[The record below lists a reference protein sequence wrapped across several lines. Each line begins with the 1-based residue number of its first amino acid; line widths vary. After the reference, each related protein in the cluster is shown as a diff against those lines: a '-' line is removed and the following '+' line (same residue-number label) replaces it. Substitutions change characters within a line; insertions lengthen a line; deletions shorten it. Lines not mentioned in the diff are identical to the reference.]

1 MNQPTTAITVF
12 EGHID
17 DPKINTDFWERARKS
32 DPSTWDLSHL
42 NVLEE
47 KGKACIRIGDMSKIV
62 HETEATVA
70 NELMYITSAYNDTRN
85 EFYYFTDVIPEEHG
99 RRIARLNRD
108 MCLRYV
114 MVKCKE
120 PNVGVMLRFAEA
132 FDKVESAIAAKR
144 ALGVAETMSAPEAQ
158 INQHTFAPVA
168 VAAASEPEPEPEQVQ
183 AEAVE
188 QDAAD
193 LGSSEVLVWD
203 KDGQAV
209 TSSRNVAAVFGKEHK
224 HVLRDID
231 NVIAQLPKEQSPDL
245 GSGLN
250 KPFVH
255 SSDLSFGSKGQSSDL
270 SSGLFI
276 GSVYKNDP
284 NGRAYPEYLITR
296 DGLTLL
302 VMGYTGPK
310 AMAFKLAYIRR
321 FNEMERALAKQ
332 HEPQVAASAMRAHSA
347 QCTLEHVTAL
357 PNPNRYL
364 IPTELGMLVGL
375 EPWEVNQ
382 RLKFLGYQY
391 HTDFGWRLTTKGK
404 ALGGVCINTGKR
416 DDAGNAILQIKWPAY
431 VTEVL

>member
-1 MNQPTTAITVF
+1 MNQPTTAMTVL
-12 EGHID
+12 EGQID

-42 NVLEE
+42 IVLEE

-62 HETEATVA
+62 HEAEATVA

-114 MVKCKE
+114 MVKCAK
-120 PNVGVMLRFAEA
+120 PNVGVMLRFANA
-132 FDKVESAIAAKR
+132 FDQAEAAIAAKR
-144 ALGVAETMSAPEAQ
+144 AVQVAKQAQ
-158 INQHTFAPVA
+158 SNERTFAPVKP
-168 VAAASEPEPEPEQVQ
+168 EPTPEPEQVQ

-193 LGSSEVLVWD
+193 LDSSEVLVWD
-203 KDGQAV
+203 KDGKAV
-209 TSSRNVAAVFGKEHK
+209 TSSRNVAAVFGKRHD
-224 HVLRDID
+224 HVLRDIE
-231 NVIAQLPKEQSPDL
+231 NVIAQLPKEHSPDL
-245 GSGLN
+245 GA
-250 KPFVH
+250 
-255 SSDLSFGSKGQSSDL
+255 
-270 SSGLFI
+270 GLFI
-276 GSVYKNDP
+276 SSVRKNEF

-321 FNEMERALAKQ
+321 FNEMEQALLNQ
-332 HEPQVAASAMRAHSA
+332 HKAQEAEPVLRAHSA
-347 QCTLEHVTAL
+347 QCTHERTAAL

-391 HTDFGWRLTTKGK
+391 KTDFGWRLTTKGK

-416 DDAGNAILQIKWPAY
+416 DDDGNAILQIKWPAY

>member
-42 NVLEE
+42 IVLEE

-114 MVKCKE
+114 MVKCSE
-120 PNVGVMLRFAEA
+120 PNVDVMLRFANA
-132 FDKVESAIAAKR
+132 FDQAEAAIAAKR
-144 ALGVAETMSAPEAQ
+144 AVQAAKQAQ
-158 INQHTFAPVA
+158 SNERTFAPVKP
-168 VAAASEPEPEPEQVQ
+168 EPTPEPEEVQV
-183 AEAVE
+183 EPVDTE
-188 QDAAD
+188 TDSSPAD
-193 LGSSEVLVWD
+193 VMVWD
-203 KDGQAV
+203 KDGKAV
-209 TSSRNVAAVFGKEHK
+209 TSSRNVAAVFGKRHD
-224 HVLRDID
+224 HVLRDIE
-231 NVIAQLPKEQSPDL
+231 NVIAQLPKEHSPDL
-245 GSGLN
+245 G
-250 KPFVH
+250 
-255 SSDLSFGSKGQSSDL
+255 D
-270 SSGLFI
+270 GLFI
-276 GSVYKNDP
+276 SSVRKNEF

-321 FNEMERALAKQ
+321 FNEMEQALAKQ

-404 ALGGVCINTGKR
+404 ALGAVCINTGKR
-416 DDAGNAILQIKWPAY
+416 DDEGNAILQIKWPAY

>member
-1 MNQPTTAITVF
+1 MNQPTTAMTVF

-42 NVLEE
+42 IVLEE

-158 INQHTFAPVA
+158 INQHAFAPIA
-168 VAAASEPEPEPEQVQ
+168 VAAAEPEPEPEPEQVQ

-209 TSSRNVAAVFGKEHK
+209 TSSRNVAAVFEKRHD
-224 HVLRDID
+224 HVLRDIE
-231 NVIAQLPKEQSPDL
+231 NVIAQLPKEHSPDL
-245 GSGLN
+245 G
-250 KPFVH
+250 
-255 SSDLSFGSKGQSSDL
+255 D
-270 SSGLFI
+270 GLFI
-276 GSVYKNDP
+276 SSVRKNES

-404 ALGGVCINTGKR
+404 ALGAVCINTGKR
-416 DDAGNAILQIKWPAY
+416 DDEGNAILQIKWPAY

>member
-42 NVLEE
+42 IVHEE

-193 LGSSEVLVWD
+193 LDSSEVLVWD

-224 HVLRDID
+224 NVIRDIRAVLD
-231 NVIAQLPKEQSPDL
+231 DTPDKEF
-245 GSGLN
+245 GRLN
-250 KPFVH
+250 FE
-255 SSDLSFGSKGQSSDL
+255 LTSFKDK
-270 SSGLFI
+270 F
-276 GSVYKNDP
+276 
-284 NGRAYPEYLITR
+284 GRAQPEYLLTR
-296 DGLTLL
+296 DGAILL
-302 VMGYTGPK
+302 IMGYTGPK
-310 AMAFKLAYIRR
+310 AMALKTAYIKR
-321 FNEMERALAKQ
+321 FSEMEKALAKQ

-416 DDAGNAILQIKWPAY
+416 DDDGNAILQIKWPAY

>member
-42 NVLEE
+42 IVLEE

-193 LGSSEVLVWD
+193 LDSSEVLVWD

-224 HVLRDID
+224 NVIRDIRAVLD
-231 NVIAQLPKEQSPDL
+231 DTPDKEF
-245 GSGLN
+245 GRLN
-250 KPFVH
+250 FE
-255 SSDLSFGSKGQSSDL
+255 LTSFKDK
-270 SSGLFI
+270 F
-276 GSVYKNDP
+276 
-284 NGRAYPEYLITR
+284 GRAQPEYLLTR
-296 DGLTLL
+296 DGAILL
-302 VMGYTGPK
+302 IMGYTGPK
-310 AMAFKLAYIRR
+310 AMALKTAYIKR
-321 FNEMERALAKQ
+321 FSEMEKALAKQ

-416 DDAGNAILQIKWPAY
+416 DDDGNAILQIKWPAY

>member
-42 NVLEE
+42 IVLEE

-62 HETEATVA
+62 HETEGTVA

-193 LGSSEVLVWD
+193 LGTSEVLVWD

-224 HVLRDID
+224 NVIRDIRAVLD
-231 NVIAQLPKEQSPDL
+231 DTPDKEF
-245 GSGLN
+245 GRLN
-250 KPFVH
+250 FE
-255 SSDLSFGSKGQSSDL
+255 LTSFKDK
-270 SSGLFI
+270 F
-276 GSVYKNDP
+276 
-284 NGRAYPEYLITR
+284 GRAQPEYLLTR
-296 DGLTLL
+296 DGAILL
-302 VMGYTGPK
+302 IMGYTGPK
-310 AMAFKLAYIRR
+310 AMALKTAYIKR
-321 FNEMERALAKQ
+321 FSEMEKALAKQ

-416 DDAGNAILQIKWPAY
+416 DDDGNAILQIRWPAY

>member
-32 DPSTWDLSHL
+32 DPSTWDLSRL
-42 NVLEE
+42 IVLEE
-47 KGKACIRIGDMSKIV
+47 KGKACIRIEDMSKIV

-85 EFYYFTDVIPEEHG
+85 EFYYFTDVIPEEHA

-114 MVKCKE
+114 MVKCSE
-120 PNVGVMLRFAEA
+120 PNVDVMLRFANA
-132 FDKVESAIAAKR
+132 FDQAEAAIAAKR
-144 ALGVAETMSAPEAQ
+144 VLPEVAEEF
-158 INQHTFAPVA
+158 NQRTFAPVA
-168 VAAASEPEPEPEQVQ
+168 SEPTPEPEQVQ

-193 LGSSEVLVWD
+193 LGSDEVLVWD

-224 HVLRDID
+224 NVLRDIE
-231 NVIAQLPKEQSPDL
+231 NVIAQLPKGQSSNL
-245 GSGLN
+245 SSGLN
-250 KPFVH
+250 KPFVPNQD
-255 SSDLSFGSKGQSSDL
+255 SSFASKEQSSNL

-284 NGRAYPEYLITR
+284 NGRAFPEYLITR

-332 HEPQVAASAMRAHSA
+332 HEAQVAESTMRAHSA

-404 ALGGVCINTGKR
+404 ALGAVCVNTGKR
-416 DDAGNAILQIKWPAY
+416 DDEGNAILQIKWPAY

>member
-1 MNQPTTAITVF
+1 MNQPTTAMTVL
-12 EGHID
+12 EGQID

-85 EFYYFTDVIPEEHG
+85 EFYYFTDVIPEQHA

-120 PNVGVMLRFAEA
+120 PNVGVMLRFADA
-132 FDKVESAIAAKR
+132 FDKVETAIAAKR
-144 ALGVAETMSAPEAQ
+144 ALGVAEELSAPKAQ
-158 INQHTFAPVA
+158 NNERTFEPVA
-168 VAAASEPEPEPEQVQ
+168 VTATSEPEPEQVQ

-188 QDAAD
+188 QDTPD
-193 LGSSEVLVWD
+193 LGSDEVLVWD

-209 TSSRNVAAVFGKEHK
+209 TSSRNVAAVFEKRHD
-224 HVLRDID
+224 HVLRDIE
-231 NVIAQLPKEQSPDL
+231 NVIAQLPKEHSPNL
-245 GSGLN
+245 G
-250 KPFVH
+250 
-255 SSDLSFGSKGQSSDL
+255 D
-270 SSGLFI
+270 GLFI
-276 GSVYKNDP
+276 SFVHKNES

-332 HEPQVAASAMRAHSA
+332 HEAQVAESTMRAHSA

-404 ALGGVCINTGKR
+404 ALGAVCVNTGKR

>member
-1 MNQPTTAITVF
+1 MNQPTTAMTIL
-12 EGHID
+12 EGQID
-17 DPKINTDFWERARKS
+17 DPKINTDFWEHARKS

-42 NVLEE
+42 IVLEE

-85 EFYYFTDVIPEEHG
+85 EFYYFTDVIPEEHA

-120 PNVGVMLRFAEA
+120 PNVGVMLRFADA
-132 FDKVESAIAAKR
+132 FDKVETVIAAKR
-144 ALGVAETMSAPEAQ
+144 VLPEVAEEF
-158 INQHTFAPVA
+158 NQRTFAPV
-168 VAAASEPEPEPEQVQ
+168 VSEPTPEPEQVQ

-188 QDAAD
+188 QDALD
-193 LGSSEVLVWD
+193 LGSNEVLVWD

-224 HVLRDID
+224 NVLKDIER
-231 NVIAQLPKEQSPDL
+231 VIGQLPKE
-245 GSGLN
+245 
-250 KPFVH
+250 
-255 SSDLSFGSKGQSSDL
+255 QSSDL

-276 GSVYKNDP
+276 GSVYKNDL

-332 HEPQVAASAMRAHSA
+332 HEAQVAENTMRAHSA

-404 ALGGVCINTGKR
+404 ALGAVCVNTGKR
-416 DDAGNAILQIKWPAY
+416 DDEGNAILQIKWPAY

>member
-1 MNQPTTAITVF
+1 MNQPTTAMTVF

-47 KGKACIRIGDMSKIV
+47 KGKACIRIEDMSKIV
-62 HETEATVA
+62 HETEGTVA

-144 ALGVAETMSAPEAQ
+144 AVQVAKQAQ
-158 INQHTFAPVA
+158 SNERTFAPVKP
-168 VAAASEPEPEPEQVQ
+168 EPTPEPEQVQ

-231 NVIAQLPKEQSPDL
+231 NVIAQLPKGQSPDL

-310 AMAFKLAYIRR
+310 AMAFKP
-321 FNEMERALAKQ
+321 ALTRWSGLWLSNTSHRWQ
-332 HEPQVAASAMRAHSA
+332 QVLCVHIVHSA
-347 QCTLEHVTAL
+347 H
-357 PNPNRYL
+357 
-364 IPTELGMLVGL
+364 
-375 EPWEVNQ
+375 
-382 RLKFLGYQY
+382 
-391 HTDFGWRLTTKGK
+391 
-404 ALGGVCINTGKR
+404 
-416 DDAGNAILQIKWPAY
+416 
-431 VTEVL
+431 

>member
-1 MNQPTTAITVF
+1 MNQPTTAMTVF

-42 NVLEE
+42 IVLEE
-47 KGKACIRIGDMSKIV
+47 KGKACIRIEDMSKIV

-85 EFYYFTDVIPEEHG
+85 EFYYFTDVIPEQHA

-120 PNVGVMLRFAEA
+120 PNVSVMLRFAEA
-132 FDKVESAIAAKR
+132 FDKVETAIAAKR
-144 ALGVAETMSAPEAQ
+144 ALGVAEEKSAPAPEVDQ
-158 INQHTFAPVA
+158 RTFEPVA
-168 VAAASEPEPEPEQVQ
+168 VAATPEPEPEQVQ

-188 QDAAD
+188 QDSPD
-193 LGSSEVLVWD
+193 LSSGEVLVWD

-224 HVLRDID
+224 NVIRDIRAVLD
-231 NVIAQLPKEQSPDL
+231 DTPDKEF
-245 GSGLN
+245 GRLN
-250 KPFVH
+250 FE
-255 SSDLSFGSKGQSSDL
+255 LTSFKDK
-270 SSGLFI
+270 F
-276 GSVYKNDP
+276 
-284 NGRAYPEYLITR
+284 GRAQPEYLLTR
-296 DGLTLL
+296 DGAILL
-302 VMGYTGPK
+302 IMGYTGPK
-310 AMAFKLAYIRR
+310 AMALKTAYIKR
-321 FNEMERALAKQ
+321 FSEMEKALAKQ
-332 HEPQVAASAMRAHSA
+332 HEPQVATSAMRAHSA

-404 ALGGVCINTGKR
+404 ALGAVCVNTGKR
-416 DDAGNAILQIKWPAY
+416 DDAGHAILQIKWPAY

>member
-47 KGKACIRIGDMSKIV
+47 KGKACIRIEDMSKIV

-85 EFYYFTDVIPEEHG
+85 EFYYFTDVIPEEHAQ
-99 RRIARLNRD
+99 RIARLNRD

-114 MVKCKE
+114 MVKCSE
-120 PNVGVMLRFAEA
+120 PNVDVMLRFAEA

-144 ALGVAETMSAPEAQ
+144 ALPEATEEF
-158 INQHTFAPVA
+158 NQRTLAPV
-168 VAAASEPEPEPEQVQ
+168 VSEPTPEPEQVQ
-183 AEAVE
+183 AEPIE

-209 TSSRNVAAVFGKEHK
+209 TSSRNVAAVFGKDHK
-224 HVLRDID
+224 NVIRDIRAIID
-231 NVIAQLPKEQSPDL
+231 ANPDKEFSR
-245 GSGLN
+245 LN
-250 KPFVH
+250 FELSDFT
-255 SSDLSFGSKGQSSDL
+255 SSRGK
-270 SSGLFI
+270 
-276 GSVYKNDP
+276 VYQ
-284 NGRAYPEYLITR
+284 EYLLTR
-296 DGLTLL
+296 DGAMLL
-302 VMGYTGPK
+302 IMGYIGPK
-310 AMAFKLAYIRR
+310 AMALKTAYIKR
-321 FNEMERALAKQ
+321 FSEMEQALAKV
-332 HEPQVAASAMRAHSA
+332 HSAQVAAETVRAHSA
-347 QCTLEHVTAL
+347 QCTQEHVHAL

-391 HTDFGWRLTTKGK
+391 RTDFGWRLTTKGK
-404 ALGGVCINTGKR
+404 ALGAVCVNTGKR
-416 DDAGNAILQIKWPAY
+416 DDEGNAILQIKWPAY

>member
-42 NVLEE
+42 IVHEE

-168 VAAASEPEPEPEQVQ
+168 VAAASEPEPEPEQVR

-193 LGSSEVLVWD
+193 LDSSEVLVWD

-224 HVLRDID
+224 NVIRDIRAVLD
-231 NVIAQLPKEQSPDL
+231 DTPDKEF
-245 GSGLN
+245 GRLN
-250 KPFVH
+250 FE
-255 SSDLSFGSKGQSSDL
+255 LTSFKDK
-270 SSGLFI
+270 F
-276 GSVYKNDP
+276 
-284 NGRAYPEYLITR
+284 GRAQPEYLLTR
-296 DGLTLL
+296 DGAILL
-302 VMGYTGPK
+302 IMGYTGPK
-310 AMAFKLAYIRR
+310 AMALKTAYIKR
-321 FNEMERALAKQ
+321 FSEMEKALAKQ

-416 DDAGNAILQIKWPAY
+416 DDDGNAILQIKWPAY

>member
-1 MNQPTTAITVF
+1 MNQPTTAMTIL
-12 EGHID
+12 EGQID
-17 DPKINTDFWERARKS
+17 DPKINTDFWEHARKS

-42 NVLEE
+42 IVLEE

-158 INQHTFAPVA
+158 INQHAFAPVA
-168 VAAASEPEPEPEQVQ
+168 VAATSEPEPEQVQ

-193 LGSSEVLVWD
+193 LGTSEVLVWD

-224 HVLRDID
+224 NVIRDIRAVLD
-231 NVIAQLPKEQSPDL
+231 DTPDKEF
-245 GSGLN
+245 GRLN
-250 KPFVH
+250 FE
-255 SSDLSFGSKGQSSDL
+255 LTSFKDK
-270 SSGLFI
+270 F
-276 GSVYKNDP
+276 
-284 NGRAYPEYLITR
+284 GRAQPEYLLTR
-296 DGLTLL
+296 DGAILL
-302 VMGYTGPK
+302 IMGYTGPK
-310 AMAFKLAYIRR
+310 AMALKTAYIKR
-321 FNEMERALAKQ
+321 FSEMEKALAKQ

-404 ALGGVCINTGKR
+404 ALGAVCINTGKR
-416 DDAGNAILQIKWPAY
+416 DDEGNAILQIKWPAY

>member
-1 MNQPTTAITVF
+1 MNQPTTAMTVL
-12 EGHID
+12 EGQID

-85 EFYYFTDVIPEEHG
+85 EFYYFTDVIPEQHA

-120 PNVGVMLRFAEA
+120 PNVGVMLRFADA
-132 FDKVESAIAAKR
+132 FDKVETAIAAKR
-144 ALGVAETMSAPEAQ
+144 ALGVAEELSAPKAQ
-158 INQHTFAPVA
+158 NNERTFEPVA
-168 VAAASEPEPEPEQVQ
+168 VTATSEPEPEQVQ

-188 QDAAD
+188 QDTPD
-193 LGSSEVLVWD
+193 LGSDEVLVWD

-209 TSSRNVAAVFGKEHK
+209 TSSRNVAAVFEKRHD
-224 HVLRDID
+224 HVLRDIE
-231 NVIAQLPKEQSPDL
+231 NVIAQLPKEHSPNL
-245 GSGLN
+245 G
-250 KPFVH
+250 
-255 SSDLSFGSKGQSSDL
+255 D
-270 SSGLFI
+270 GLFI
-276 GSVYKNDP
+276 SFVHKNES

-332 HEPQVAASAMRAHSA
+332 HEAQVAESTMRAHSA

-404 ALGGVCINTGKR
+404 ALGAVCVNTGKR

-431 VTEVL
+431 VMEVL

>member
-42 NVLEE
+42 IVLEE

-120 PNVGVMLRFAEA
+120 PNVDVMLRFAEA

-168 VAAASEPEPEPEQVQ
+168 VAAASEPEPEPEQVR

-193 LGSSEVLVWD
+193 LDSSEVLVWD

-224 HVLRDID
+224 NVIRDIRAVLD
-231 NVIAQLPKEQSPDL
+231 DAPDKEF
-245 GSGLN
+245 GRLN
-250 KPFVH
+250 FE
-255 SSDLSFGSKGQSSDL
+255 LTSFKDK
-270 SSGLFI
+270 F
-276 GSVYKNDP
+276 
-284 NGRAYPEYLITR
+284 GRAQPEYLLTR
-296 DGLTLL
+296 DGAILL
-302 VMGYTGPK
+302 IMGYTGPK
-310 AMAFKLAYIRR
+310 AMALKTAYIKR
-321 FNEMERALAKQ
+321 FSEMEKALAKQ

-416 DDAGNAILQIKWPAY
+416 DDDGNAILQIKWPAY

>member
-1 MNQPTTAITVF
+1 MNQPTTAMTVF
-12 EGHID
+12 EGHIE

-42 NVLEE
+42 IVLEE
-47 KGKACIRIGDMSKIV
+47 KGKACIRIEDMSKIV

-144 ALGVAETMSAPEAQ
+144 ALGVAEEKSAPAPEVDQ
-158 INQHTFAPVA
+158 RTFEPVA
-168 VAAASEPEPEPEQVQ
+168 VAATPEPEPEQVQ

-188 QDAAD
+188 QDAPD
-193 LGSSEVLVWD
+193 LGSDEVLVWD

-224 HVLRDID
+224 NVLKDIER
-231 NVIAQLPKEQSPDL
+231 VIGQLPKE
-245 GSGLN
+245 
-250 KPFVH
+250 
-255 SSDLSFGSKGQSSDL
+255 QSSDL

-332 HEPQVAASAMRAHSA
+332 HEAQVSDAAMRAHSA

-404 ALGGVCINTGKR
+404 ALGAVCVNTGKR
-416 DDAGNAILQIKWPAY
+416 DDEGNAILQIKWPAY

>member
-47 KGKACIRIGDMSKIV
+47 KGKACIRIEDMSKIV
-62 HETEATVA
+62 HETVSTVA

-85 EFYYFTDVIPEEHG
+85 EFYYFTDVIPEEHA

-114 MVKCKE
+114 MVKCSE
-120 PNVGVMLRFAEA
+120 PNVDVMLRFAEA

-144 ALGVAETMSAPEAQ
+144 VLPEVAEEF
-158 INQHTFAPVA
+158 NQRTFAPV
-168 VAAASEPEPEPEQVQ
+168 VSEPTPEPEQVQ
-183 AEAVE
+183 AEPIE
-188 QDAAD
+188 QDD
-193 LGSSEVLVWD
+193 YIDYGDSEVRVWAR
-203 KDGQAV
+203 DGQPV
-209 TSSRNVAAVFGKEHK
+209 TSSRNIAEAFGKNHK
-224 HVLRDID
+224 D
-231 NVIAQLPKEQSPDL
+231 VIRRIRAILDESPDRDF
-245 GSGLN
+245 N
-250 KPFVH
+250 QRNFTPVEFT
-255 SSDLSFGSKGQSSDL
+255 DAKGERR
-270 SSGLFI
+270 
-276 GSVYKNDP
+276 P
-284 NGRAYPEYLITR
+284 AYRMAR
-296 DGLTLL
+296 DGAML
-302 VMGYTGPK
+302 VIMSFHGTK
-310 AMAFKLAYIRR
+310 AMAVKVAYIRR
-321 FNEMERALAKQ
+321 FSEMEKALAKLHRAQVVKEIAPSFEVQ
-332 HEPQVAASAMRAHSA
+332 HALQCA
-347 QCTLEHVTAL
+347 QKPA
-357 PNPNRYL
+357 NPNRYL

-404 ALGGVCINTGKR
+404 ALGAVCVNTGKR
-416 DDAGNAILQIKWPAY
+416 DDEGNAILQIKWPAY

>member
-1 MNQPTTAITVF
+1 MNQPTTAMTIL
-12 EGHID
+12 EGQID
-17 DPKINTDFWERARKS
+17 DPKINTDFWEHARKS

-42 NVLEE
+42 IVLEE

-168 VAAASEPEPEPEQVQ
+168 VAAASEPEPEQVQ

-193 LGSSEVLVWD
+193 LDSSEVLVWD

-224 HVLRDID
+224 NVIRDIRAVLD
-231 NVIAQLPKEQSPDL
+231 DTPDKEF
-245 GSGLN
+245 GRLN
-250 KPFVH
+250 FE
-255 SSDLSFGSKGQSSDL
+255 LTSFKDK
-270 SSGLFI
+270 F
-276 GSVYKNDP
+276 
-284 NGRAYPEYLITR
+284 GRAQPEYLLTR
-296 DGLTLL
+296 DGAILL
-302 VMGYTGPK
+302 IMGYTGPK
-310 AMAFKLAYIRR
+310 AMALKTAYIKR
-321 FNEMERALAKQ
+321 FSEMEKALAKQ

-416 DDAGNAILQIKWPAY
+416 DDDGNAILQIKWPAY

>member
-1 MNQPTTAITVF
+1 MNQPTTAMTVF

-47 KGKACIRIGDMSKIV
+47 KGKACIRIEDMSKIV

-85 EFYYFTDVIPEEHG
+85 EFYYFTDVIPEQHA

-120 PNVGVMLRFAEA
+120 PNVGVMLRFADA
-132 FDKVESAIAAKR
+132 FDKVETAIAAKR
-144 ALGVAETMSAPEAQ
+144 ALGVAEELSAPKAQ
-158 INQHTFAPVA
+158 NNERTFEPVA
-168 VAAASEPEPEPEQVQ
+168 VTATSEPEPEQVQ

-188 QDAAD
+188 QDTPD
-193 LGSSEVLVWD
+193 LGSDEVLVWD

-209 TSSRNVAAVFGKEHK
+209 TSSRNVAAVFEKRHD
-224 HVLRDID
+224 HVLRDIE
-231 NVIAQLPKEQSPDL
+231 NVIAQLPKEHSPNL
-245 GSGLN
+245 G
-250 KPFVH
+250 
-255 SSDLSFGSKGQSSDL
+255 D
-270 SSGLFI
+270 GLFI
-276 GSVYKNDP
+276 SSVHKNES

-332 HEPQVAASAMRAHSA
+332 HEAQVAENTMRAHSA

-404 ALGGVCINTGKR
+404 ALGAVCINTGKR

>member
-42 NVLEE
+42 IVLEE
-47 KGKACIRIGDMSKIV
+47 KGKACIRIEDMSKIV

-85 EFYYFTDVIPEEHG
+85 EFYYFTDVIPEQHA

-120 PNVGVMLRFAEA
+120 PNVGVMLRFADA
-132 FDKVESAIAAKR
+132 FDKVETAIAAKR
-144 ALGVAETMSAPEAQ
+144 ALGVAEELSAPKAQ
-158 INQHTFAPVA
+158 NNERTFEPVA
-168 VAAASEPEPEPEQVQ
+168 VTATSEPEPEQVQ

-188 QDAAD
+188 QDTPD
-193 LGSSEVLVWD
+193 LGSDEVLVWD

-209 TSSRNVAAVFGKEHK
+209 TSSRNVAAVFEKRHD
-224 HVLRDID
+224 HVLRDIE
-231 NVIAQLPKEQSPDL
+231 NVIAQLPKEHSPNL
-245 GSGLN
+245 G
-250 KPFVH
+250 
-255 SSDLSFGSKGQSSDL
+255 D
-270 SSGLFI
+270 GLFI
-276 GSVYKNDP
+276 SSVHKNES

-332 HEPQVAASAMRAHSA
+332 HEAQVAESTMRAHSA
-347 QCTLEHVTAL
+347 QCTLEHVPAL

-404 ALGGVCINTGKR
+404 ALGAVCINTGKR
-416 DDAGNAILQIKWPAY
+416 DDEGNAILQIKWPAY

>member
-168 VAAASEPEPEPEQVQ
+168 AAAASEPEPEAEQVQ

-188 QDAAD
+188 QDALD
-193 LGSSEVLVWD
+193 LGSNEVLVWD

-209 TSSRNVAAVFGKEHK
+209 TSSRNVSAVFGKEHK
-224 HVLRDID
+224 NVIRDIRAVLD
-231 NVIAQLPKEQSPDL
+231 DTPDKEF
-245 GSGLN
+245 GRLN
-250 KPFVH
+250 FE
-255 SSDLSFGSKGQSSDL
+255 LTSFKDK
-270 SSGLFI
+270 F
-276 GSVYKNDP
+276 
-284 NGRAYPEYLITR
+284 GRAQPEYLLTR
-296 DGLTLL
+296 DGAILL
-302 VMGYTGPK
+302 IMGYTGPK
-310 AMAFKLAYIRR
+310 AMALKTAYIKR
-321 FNEMERALAKQ
+321 FSEMEKALAKQ

-416 DDAGNAILQIKWPAY
+416 DDDGNAILQIKWPAY

>member
-42 NVLEE
+42 IVLEE

-193 LGSSEVLVWD
+193 LDSSEVLVWD

-224 HVLRDID
+224 NVIRDIRAVLD
-231 NVIAQLPKEQSPDL
+231 DTPDKEF
-245 GSGLN
+245 GRLN
-250 KPFVH
+250 FE
-255 SSDLSFGSKGQSSDL
+255 LTSFKDK
-270 SSGLFI
+270 F
-276 GSVYKNDP
+276 
-284 NGRAYPEYLITR
+284 GRAQPEYLLTR
-296 DGLTLL
+296 DGAILL
-302 VMGYTGPK
+302 IMGYTGPK
-310 AMAFKLAYIRR
+310 AMALKTAYIKR
-321 FNEMERALAKQ
+321 FSEMEKALAKQ

-391 HTDFGWRLTTKGK
+391 HTDFGWRLTTQGK

-416 DDAGNAILQIKWPAY
+416 DDDGNAILQIKWPAY

>member
-12 EGHID
+12 EGHIN

-42 NVLEE
+42 IVLEE

-114 MVKCKE
+114 MVKCSE
-120 PNVGVMLRFAEA
+120 PNVDVMLRFANA
-132 FDKVESAIAAKR
+132 FDQAEAAIAAKR
-144 ALGVAETMSAPEAQ
+144 AVQAAKQAQ
-158 INQHTFAPVA
+158 SNERTFAPVKP
-168 VAAASEPEPEPEQVQ
+168 EPTPEPEEVQV
-183 AEAVE
+183 EPVDTE
-188 QDAAD
+188 TDSSPAD
-193 LGSSEVLVWD
+193 VMVWD
-203 KDGQAV
+203 KDGKAV
-209 TSSRNVAAVFGKEHK
+209 TSSRNVAAVFGKRHD
-224 HVLRDID
+224 HVLRDIE
-231 NVIAQLPKEQSPDL
+231 NVIAQLPKEHSPDL
-245 GSGLN
+245 G
-250 KPFVH
+250 
-255 SSDLSFGSKGQSSDL
+255 D
-270 SSGLFI
+270 GLFI
-276 GSVYKNDP
+276 SSVRKNEF

-321 FNEMERALAKQ
+321 FNEMEQALAKQ

-404 ALGGVCINTGKR
+404 ALGAVCINTGKR
-416 DDAGNAILQIKWPAY
+416 DDEGNAILQIKWPAY

>member
-1 MNQPTTAITVF
+1 MNQPTTAMTVF

-32 DPSTWDLSHL
+32 DPGTWDLSHL

-114 MVKCKE
+114 MVKCAK

-132 FDKVESAIAAKR
+132 FDKAEAEIEAKR
-144 ALGVAETMSAPEAQ
+144 ALPVAEEKPASEVLV
-158 INQHTFAPVA
+158 NQRTFAPVA
-168 VAAASEPEPEPEQVQ
+168 SEPTPEPEQVH

-188 QDAAD
+188 QDTAD

-224 HVLRDID
+224 NVIRDIRAIID
-231 NVIAQLPKEQSPDL
+231 GNPDKEFSR
-245 GSGLN
+245 LN
-250 KPFVH
+250 FEP
-255 SSDLSFGSKGQSSDL
+255 SDFTSARGKTYQ
-270 SSGLFI
+270 
-276 GSVYKNDP
+276 
-284 NGRAYPEYLITR
+284 EYLLTR
-296 DGLTLL
+296 DGAILL
-302 VMGYTGPK
+302 IMGYTGPK
-310 AMAFKLAYIRR
+310 AMALKTAYIKR
-321 FNEMERALAKQ
+321 FSEMEKALAKQ
-332 HEPQVAASAMRAHSA
+332 HEPQATASAMRAHSA

-404 ALGGVCINTGKR
+404 ALGAVCINTGKR
-416 DDAGNAILQIKWPAY
+416 DDEGNAILQIKWPAY

>member
-47 KGKACIRIGDMSKIV
+47 KGKACIRIEDMSKIV

-70 NELMYITSAYNDTRN
+70 NELMYITSAYSDTRN
-85 EFYYFTDVIPEEHG
+85 EFYYFTDVLPELHQ
-99 RRIARLNRD
+99 RRVARLNRD

-114 MVKCKE
+114 MVKCNE
-120 PNVGVMLRFAEA
+120 PNVDVMLRFANA
-132 FDKVESAIAAKR
+132 FDQAEAAIAAKR
-144 ALGVAETMSAPEAQ
+144 ALQVQDNEQ
-158 INQHTFAPVA
+158 TFAPT
-168 VAAASEPEPEPEQVQ
+168 SSKPTFDPEPEQVQ
-183 AEAVE
+183 AEPIE

-224 HVLRDID
+224 NVLRDIE
-231 NVIAQLPKEQSPDL
+231 NIISQLSE
-245 GSGLN
+245 
-250 KPFVH
+250 
-255 SSDLSFGSKGQSSDL
+255 GQSSDL

-332 HEPQVAASAMRAHSA
+332 HEAQVAESTMRAHSA

-404 ALGGVCINTGKR
+404 ALGAVCINTGKR
-416 DDAGNAILQIKWPAY
+416 DDEGNAILQIKWPAY

>member
-17 DPKINTDFWERARKS
+17 DPKINTDFWGRARKS

-47 KGKACIRIGDMSKIV
+47 KGKACIRIEDMSKIV

-85 EFYYFTDVIPEEHG
+85 EFYYFTDVIPEEHA

-120 PNVGVMLRFAEA
+120 PNVGVMLRFADA
-132 FDKVESAIAAKR
+132 FDKVETVIAAKR
-144 ALGVAETMSAPEAQ
+144 VLPEVAEEF
-158 INQHTFAPVA
+158 NQRTFAPV
-168 VAAASEPEPEPEQVQ
+168 VSEPTPEPEQVQ

-188 QDAAD
+188 QDALD
-193 LGSSEVLVWD
+193 LGSNEVLVWD

-224 HVLRDID
+224 NVLKDIER
-231 NVIAQLPKEQSPDL
+231 VIGQLPKE
-245 GSGLN
+245 
-250 KPFVH
+250 
-255 SSDLSFGSKGQSSDL
+255 QSSDL

-276 GSVYKNDP
+276 GSVYKNDL

-332 HEPQVAASAMRAHSA
+332 HEAQVAENTMRAHSA

-404 ALGGVCINTGKR
+404 ALGAVCVNTGKR
-416 DDAGNAILQIKWPAY
+416 DDEGNAILQIKWPAY

>member
-47 KGKACIRIGDMSKIV
+47 KGKACIRIEDMSKIV

-70 NELMYITSAYNDTRN
+70 NELMYITSAYSDTRN
-85 EFYYFTDVIPEEHG
+85 EFYYFTDVIPEEHA

-114 MVKCKE
+114 MVKCSE
-120 PNVGVMLRFAEA
+120 PNVDVMLRFANA
-132 FDKVESAIAAKR
+132 FDQAEAAIAAKR
-144 ALGVAETMSAPEAQ
+144 VLPEVAEEF
-158 INQHTFAPVA
+158 NQRTLAPV
-168 VAAASEPEPEPEQVQ
+168 VSEPTPEQVQ

-188 QDAAD
+188 QDAPD

-224 HVLRDID
+224 HVLRDIE
-231 NVIAQLPKEQSPDL
+231 NVIAQLPKGQSPDL
-245 GSGLN
+245 G
-250 KPFVH
+250 
-255 SSDLSFGSKGQSSDL
+255 
-270 SSGLFI
+270 SGLFI

-332 HEPQVAASAMRAHSA
+332 HEAQVAESTMRAHSA
-347 QCTLEHVTAL
+347 QCAQEHFHAL

-404 ALGGVCINTGKR
+404 ALGAVCINTGKR
-416 DDAGNAILQIKWPAY
+416 DDEGNAILQIKWPAY

>member
-42 NVLEE
+42 IVHEE

-168 VAAASEPEPEPEQVQ
+168 AAAASEPEPEPEQVQ

-193 LGSSEVLVWD
+193 LDSSEVLVWD

-224 HVLRDID
+224 NVIRDIRAVLD
-231 NVIAQLPKEQSPDL
+231 DTPDKEF
-245 GSGLN
+245 GRLN
-250 KPFVH
+250 FE
-255 SSDLSFGSKGQSSDL
+255 LTSFKDK
-270 SSGLFI
+270 F
-276 GSVYKNDP
+276 
-284 NGRAYPEYLITR
+284 GRAQPEYLLTR
-296 DGLTLL
+296 DGAILL
-302 VMGYTGPK
+302 IMGYTGPK
-310 AMAFKLAYIRR
+310 AMALKTAYIKR
-321 FNEMERALAKQ
+321 FSEMEKALAKQ
-332 HEPQVAASAMRAHSA
+332 HEPQVAENTMRAHSA

-416 DDAGNAILQIKWPAY
+416 DDDGNAILQIKWPAY

>member
-47 KGKACIRIGDMSKIV
+47 KGKACIRIEDMSKIV

-85 EFYYFTDVIPEEHG
+85 EFYYFTDVIPEQHA

-120 PNVGVMLRFAEA
+120 PNVGVMLRFADA
-132 FDKVESAIAAKR
+132 FDKVETAIAAKR
-144 ALGVAETMSAPEAQ
+144 ALCVAEEKSAPAPEVDQ
-158 INQHTFAPVA
+158 RTFEPVA
-168 VAAASEPEPEPEQVQ
+168 VAATSSEPEPEQVQ

-188 QDAAD
+188 QDAPD
-193 LGSSEVLVWD
+193 LGSDEVLVWD

-209 TSSRNVAAVFGKEHK
+209 TSSRNVAAVFGKDHK
-224 HVLRDID
+224 NVIRDIRAIID
-231 NVIAQLPKEQSPDL
+231 TNPDKEFSR
-245 GSGLN
+245 LN
-250 KPFVH
+250 FELSDFT
-255 SSDLSFGSKGQSSDL
+255 SSRGK
-270 SSGLFI
+270 
-276 GSVYKNDP
+276 VYQ
-284 NGRAYPEYLITR
+284 EYLLTR
-296 DGLTLL
+296 NGAMLL
-302 VMGYTGPK
+302 IMGYNGAK
-310 AMAFKLAYIRR
+310 AMALKTAYIKR
-321 FNEMERALAKQ
+321 FSEMEQALAKLHSTQ
-332 HEPQVAASAMRAHSA
+332 AAAETVRAHST

-416 DDAGNAILQIKWPAY
+416 DDEGNAILQIKWPAY

>member
-1 MNQPTTAITVF
+1 MNQPTTAMTVL
-12 EGHID
+12 EGQID
-17 DPKINTDFWERARKS
+17 DPKINTDFWEHARKS

-47 KGKACIRIGDMSKIV
+47 KGKACIRIEDMSKIV
-62 HETEATVA
+62 HETVSTVA

-168 VAAASEPEPEPEQVQ
+168 VAAASEPEPEPEEVQV
-183 AEAVE
+183 EPVDTE
-188 QDAAD
+188 TDSSPAD
-193 LGSSEVLVWD
+193 VMVWD
-203 KDGQAV
+203 KDGKAV
-209 TSSRNVAAVFGKEHK
+209 TSSRNVAAVFGKRHD
-224 HVLRDID
+224 HVLRDIE
-231 NVIAQLPKEQSPDL
+231 NVIAQLPKEHSPDL
-245 GSGLN
+245 G
-250 KPFVH
+250 
-255 SSDLSFGSKGQSSDL
+255 D
-270 SSGLFI
+270 GLFI
-276 GSVYKNDP
+276 SSVRKNES

-321 FNEMERALAKQ
+321 FNEMEQALLNQ
-332 HEPQVAASAMRAHSA
+332 HKAQEAEPVLRAHSA
-347 QCTLEHVTAL
+347 QCTQEHVTAL

-404 ALGGVCINTGKR
+404 ALGAVCINTGKR
-416 DDAGNAILQIKWPAY
+416 DDEGNAILQIKWPAY